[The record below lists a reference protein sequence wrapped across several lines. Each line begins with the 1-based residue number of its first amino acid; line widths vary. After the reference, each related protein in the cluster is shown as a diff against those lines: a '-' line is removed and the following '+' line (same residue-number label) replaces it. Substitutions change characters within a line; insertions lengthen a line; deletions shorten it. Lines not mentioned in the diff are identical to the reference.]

1 MLDRLSVNL
10 ANGNPGIV
18 LSTIRVIIKFMDY
31 LTNNDIIRNYCSKI
45 TQTLI
50 TLIGNSDHEFKYIVL
65 KNINIII
72 QKRPLILSRE
82 IKIFFC
88 SHNDPHYV
96 KIEKLEVLLR
106 LADDETIDPILM
118 ELKEYVTEVD
128 IDFVRKCIR
137 TFGRLAIK
145 LEGSSDICV
154 QALFDCLKTKV
165 NYVIQEAIIVMRDI
179 FRRYP
184 NKYESILVELCKNL
198 NSIDEPEA
206 KSAMIWIIGEYIE
219 IIGNANKLISTYLEG
234 FKEET
239 TDVQIQIM
247 TSCIKLL
254 VIRPAEGSPLVKQ
267 LFQIIE
273 EINNPDIRDR
283 GYFYWRM
290 LSKNKDVASAIVSA
304 HKPPISDMSYN
315 LESNLL
321 EKLVDGISSLSAVYQ
336 KEPEAFVKILRES
349 KNQKWE
355 DREDDEE
362 NVVADSTGGKM
373 GTYQAQA
380 QNTDYG
386 SEDQTSDL
394 LNSSNVPQKPVQSAS
409 NPVQMQQQPSTKPV
423 QGGNNPF
430 DEDDLLSGAGTSASQ
445 ANRPQAASAVSNIK
459 IPMSTVNFIYIR
471 FLLKLL
477 PAPKIREQESKSMVQ
492 SNEKAIM

>member
-1 MLDRLSVNL
+1 VLDRLSVNL
-10 ANGNPGIV
+10 SHGNPGIV
-18 LSTIRVIIKFMDY
+18 LSTIRIIVKFMDY
-31 LTNNDIIRNYCSKI
+31 LLNNDVIRNYCSKV

-50 TLIGNSDHEFKYIVL
+50 TMIGNSDHEFKYIVL

-145 LEGSSDICV
+145 LEQSSDICV
-154 QALFDCLKTKV
+154 QALFECLKTKVMLDHQV

-198 NSIDEPEA
+198 SSIDEPEA

-219 IIGNANKLISTYLEG
+219 IIANANKLLGTYLEG

-239 TDVQIQIM
+239 TDVQLQIM

-254 VIRPAEGSPLVKQ
+254 IIRPQEGGPLVKS
-267 LFQIIE
+267 LFSIIE
-273 EINNPDIRDR
+273 ESDNPDLRDR

-290 LSKNKDVASAIVSA
+290 LGKNREVASNVVSA

-315 LESNLL
+315 FESNLL
-321 EKLVDGISSLSAVYQ
+321 EKLVDGISSLTAIYY

-355 DREDDEE
+355 EQEEDGVEE
-362 NVVADSTGGKM
+362 VVDSTGGKM
-373 GTYQAQA
+373 GTYLAQV
-380 QNTDYG
+380 QNNDYG
-386 SEDQTSDL
+386 MQNSKDAGPAGPVNL
-394 LNSSNVPQKPVQSAS
+394 LGDDGPQKQTPPQQ
-409 NPVQMQQQPSTKPV
+409 NRPTNQMST
-423 QGGNNPF
+423 PF
-430 DEDDLLSGAGTSASQ
+430 DNDADLLSDSNSQ
-445 ANRPQAASAVSNIK
+445 APQPTFSNIK
-459 IPMSTVNFIYIR
+459 IPMSTVGYC
-471 FLLKLL
+471 
-477 PAPKIREQESKSMVQ
+477 Q
-492 SNEKAIM
+492 